1 MARRRAWCRK
11 TWRHTRR
18 SRSGGARRPW
28 AECSTRGA
36 KADKKGRTGQVM
48 RRTFGLLTA
57 VIALLLGLQ
66 GTATAGVAWFQTRDD
81 HSGHRAGAG
90 VLTVPRLGGAQI
102 GEVVMWTEKRVLVSS
117 AGVVRELTFQGESIE
132 DTSGVVVIALPL
144 GEDGGGAIA
153 GLVIWT
159 PQRVLLAVETDVI
172 ELTFQD
178 ESITKTLGVL
188 AFVFDSSGLA
198 GGLVIWTQKR
208 VLIASASAPP
218 LESQWPSHRSED
230 EGGQFCLRKWVNN
243 CVR

>member
-1 MARRRAWCRK
+1 
-11 TWRHTRR
+11 
-18 SRSGGARRPW
+18 
-28 AECSTRGA
+28 
-36 KADKKGRTGQVM
+36 M

-102 GEVVMWTEKRVLVSS
+102 GEVVMWT
-117 AGVVRELTFQGESIE
+117 
-132 DTSGVVVIALPL
+132 
-144 GEDGGGAIA
+144 
-153 GLVIWT
+153 

-198 GGLVIWTQKR
+198 GGLVIWTQ
-208 VLIASASAPP
+208 
-218 LESQWPSHRSED
+218 
-230 EGGQFCLRKWVNN
+230 
-243 CVR
+243 